1 MSGKTY
7 PLSELESLAVKALA
21 AHNTAPDNA
30 VTVARALVAAEAD
43 GLSGHGLSRLP
54 SYCSQA
60 ASGKVNGHAVPRAEE
75 VAAGALR
82 VDARNGYAFPAL
94 ALAIDKLSTMTDRT
108 GVAAAAVTRSH
119 HCGAAG
125 YHVEAL
131 ANRGLLGLLFANTPK
146 AIAPWGGK
154 MGVFGTNPIAF
165 AAPRVGK
172 DPLVI
177 DLSLSRVAR
186 GKILIAQQ
194 KGERIPEGWALD
206 QEGQN
211 TSDPV
216 AAMAGTMIPMGEAK
230 GAALVLMVEILS
242 AALTAA
248 NFGYEASSFF
258 TAAGPPPSVGQFL
271 VAFDPAP
278 FSGGEFENRLESLI
292 TAILTQNGC
301 RLPGDRRLK
310 LRRKAEMEGIVLTAR
325 QEEQIMSLIQGRADW

>member
-7 PLSELESLAVKALA
+7 SLSQLEDLAVKALT
-21 AHNTAPDNA
+21 AHNTASENA
-30 VTVARALVAAEAD
+30 VIVGRALVAAEAD
-43 GLSGHGLSRLP
+43 GLRGHGLSRLP

-60 ASGKVNGHAVPRAEE
+60 ASGKVNGHAVPQVEK
-75 VAAGALR
+75 VATGALR
-82 VDARNGYAFPAL
+82 VDARHGFAFPAL
-94 ALAIDKLSTMTDRT
+94 ALAIDKLSTLTDKT
-108 GVAAAAVTRSH
+108 GVAAAAVTNSH

-154 MGVFGTNPIAF
+154 IGVFGTNPIAF

-172 DPLVI
+172 NPLVI
-177 DLSLSRVAR
+177 DLSLSKVAR

-206 QEGQN
+206 QDGQN
-211 TSDPV
+211 TNDPV
-216 AAMAGTMIPMGEAK
+216 AAMAGTMVPMGEAK

-258 TAAGPPPSVGQFL
+258 TAAGSPPSVGQLL
-271 VAFDPAP
+271 VAFDSAP
-278 FSGGEFENRLESLI
+278 FSGGKFENRLESLI
-292 TAILTQNGC
+292 AAILTQNGC

-310 LRRKAEMEGIVLTAR
+310 SRRKAEMQGIILNVQ
-325 QEEQIMSLIQGRADW
+325 QEEQIMSLIEEH